1 MPSKNVQDGGILLAD
16 DWKLYPLDERN
27 WELCHLCPT
36 KETPATKANGTAG
49 VVRWQRCG
57 RFYSY
62 NTIDEAMLYVIDAL
76 MKDGCKDDALALAS
90 AMRQWQQLAESV
102 RETARSPK

>member
-1 MPSKNVQDGGILLAD
+1 
-16 DWKLYPLDERN
+16 
-27 WELCHLCPT
+27 
-36 KETPATKANGTAG
+36 
-49 VVRWQRCG
+49 VRWQRCG